1 MKKKINILITP
12 ASYDGRKIFRKFNHN
27 KKYNI
32 KGFIDNDIKK
42 KYLYKKKVN
51 HISTIQNL
59 EYDKIITGGRYFKE
73 LYSALKKKNISD
85 DKIIILPKRK
95 FDFSKKELALRTVN
109 TEKILVQ
116 LLKIIKIHKMNYCL
130 DASSILA
137 VIRKVSLAKFSDV
150 DILLDSKHGNF
161 FLKKIANI
169 KNIIIKKDQ
178 INIKGRKIL
187 KRVIL
192 FSRKKSSYEEP
203 CVFDIAFFWEDKVG
217 IYKYFVDKKT
227 YLPNNIFKNSLE
239 MKYKNFYMKLPKNYR
254 KYMKILYGNN
264 WKKPNDYF
272 QEKIHF
278 NGLFKKT
285 FFKNFYEKQN

>member
-1 MKKKINILITP
+1 MKKKINILIAP
-12 ASYDGRKIFRKFNHN
+12 ASYDGRKIFRKFNHD

-116 LLKIIKIHKMNYCL
+116 LLKIIKIHKMNYFL

-150 DILLDSKHGNF
+150 DILLDSQHGNF

-178 INIKGRKIL
+178 INFKGEKIL

-203 CVFDIAFFWEDKVG
+203 SVFDIAFFWEDKVG
-217 IYKYFVDKKT
+217 IYKYFVNKKT

-239 MKYKNFYMKLPKNYR
+239 MKYKNFYVKLPKNYH

-278 NGLFKKT
+278 KGLFKKT